1 MPRKR
6 HVRRPTSPR
15 FAHSLP
21 GGRAANS
28 GACGN
33 LLLSGVRQPLQ
44 PAARAPILG
53 LLPHQLPS
61 HNPRTRVARQARPP
75 PFNRKRAAS
84 RQGRHRGPRKAGLL
98 HVHSPHHSPSRC
110 PYGARLFATAKPD
123 STPEA
128 RQAMLFIRAQKRAPA
143 RPASARLESPEA
155 DDRRYRSL
163 TVNPLRGG
171 GAGQLHSWLFAHGAF
186 QITFRGYRRAAR
198 AACPPGQVLPR
209 FVRYP
214 SPAAAPRQAARA
226 ATLLLS
232 GVRRVAFARRRALP
246 CPGLLPH
253 QLPHTVRERAPRNNR
268 IRFLTPE
275 ARRLASRESMG
286 PR

>member
-1 MPRKR
+1 MSAGP
-6 HVRRPTSPR
+6 
-15 FAHSLP
+15 
-21 GGRAANS
+21 
-28 GACGN
+28 
-33 LLLSGVRQPLQ
+33 LLLDSLIRSPAAA
-44 PAARAPILG
+44 PRTAARAGTCCYLECASRFSPQVRAPIPG

-128 RQAMLFIRAQKRAPA
+128 RQAMLFIGAQKRAPA

-171 GAGQLHSWLFAHGAF
+171 GAGQLHSWLSAHGAF
-186 QITFRGYRRAAR
+186 QITFRGYRRAAQ
-198 AACPPGQVLPR
+198 AACPPGQVLRDSSATFPGGR
-209 FVRYP
+209 
-214 SPAAAPRQAARA
+214 AAA
-226 ATLLLS
+226 S
-232 GVRRVAFARRRALP
+232 G
-246 CPGLLPH
+246 
-253 QLPHTVRERAPRNNR
+253 
-268 IRFLTPE
+268 
-275 ARRLASRESMG
+275 ASG
-286 PR
+286 NPFVI